1 MINAFPNTPW
11 TSIIY
16 HPIDPYIDTTPMY
29 ELICRTQMAAPRVWD
44 WVDSNPL
51 SPPPLRVS
59 SSPPSG
65 GPHLFHQL
73 RRGDFDD
80 LLHRAVD
87 QALLVSACSAHG
99 QLCGTERFG
108 LTLSCPFCALGS
120 LSGRLDVQLA
130 QVPCAR
136 CPKMPPPGWTNMT
149 KRRTVPDVKRN
160 HYVKPIYRSSFIYTM
175 NRMARKHTMDGGMFN
190 VQSC

>member
-87 QALLVSACSAHG
+87 QALLVSAWSAVWDRAIRSNAFMPL
-99 QLCGTERFG
+99 LCPRVVVR
-108 LTLSCPFCALGS
+108 SLGRPARS
-120 LSGRLDVQLA
+120 SSVC
-130 QVPCAR
+130 QVPQNATARVDKHDQTPNGAR
-136 CPKMPPPGWTNMT
+136 CQKKSLRET
-149 KRRTVPDVKRN
+149 
-160 HYVKPIYRSSFIYTM
+160 YL
-175 NRMARKHTMDGGMFN
+175 
-190 VQSC
+190 